1 MVCNNSPN
9 TITFTAMKKIAVIYI
24 LGVAMFFGCNNNPS
38 PGNNPGI
45 TTSATGIINYAVTA
59 YLPHDTN
66 SFTEG
71 FLVHDGLLYEA
82 TGHSP
87 DNDLPQ
93 TRSLFGV
100 VDTKTGKINVKA
112 EIDKV
117 KYFGEGISFLNNRL
131 YQLTLSPKVG
141 FVYDTAG
148 FKKLSEFTFPG
159 KEGWGLTT
167 DEKNLIMSDGTGTLY
182 YLDPLTLQTAKSLN
196 VLNDGIAADSL
207 NELEYINGYIY
218 ANVWL
223 TNNII
228 KIEPGTGNV
237 VGTLNLS
244 ALAAEAKNK
253 YPGSQEMNGIAYDAK
268 SDKIY
273 ITGKMWPTI
282 YQVQF
287 AH

>member
-1 MVCNNSPN
+1 MKKLLAAYITGIALLFSCNNPTPGGN
-9 TITFTAMKKIAVIYI
+9 TPV
-24 LGVAMFFGCNNNPS
+24 V
-38 PGNNPGI
+38 
-45 TTSATGIINYAVTA
+45 TTPPVPTINYSVTA

-71 FLVHDGLLYEA
+71 LLVHNSQLFEA

-87 DNDLPQ
+87 ENEWPQ

-100 VDTKTGKINVKA
+100 VDMKTGKIDVKA
-112 EIDKV
+112 EIDKT
-117 KYFGEGISFLNNRL
+117 KYFGEGIVFFNNRL

-167 DEKNLIMSDGTGTLY
+167 DGKNLIMSDGTGALY
-182 YLDPLTLQTAKSLN
+182 FLDPATLQTVKGLN
-196 VLNDGIAADSL
+196 VTNNGVAADSL

-223 TNNII
+223 TDNII
-228 KIEPGTGNV
+228 KIDPATGNV
-237 VGTLNLS
+237 VGVLELGS
-244 ALAAEAKNK
+244 LAAEAKNK
-253 YPGSQEMNGIAYDAK
+253 YPGSLEMNGIAYDAK

>member
-1 MVCNNSPN
+1 MNKLTAFYCTGLVLLFGCNSCNNSP
-9 TITFTAMKKIAVIYI
+9 APVD
-24 LGVAMFFGCNNNPS
+24 
-38 PGNNPGI
+38 NPGV
-45 TTSATGIINYAVTA
+45 TASAYNINYSVAA

-71 FLVHDGLLYEA
+71 LLVHNGKLYEA
-82 TGHSP
+82 TGHAP
-87 DNDLPQ
+87 DNDQPQ
-93 TRSLFGV
+93 TRSLFGI
-100 VDTKTGKINVKA
+100 VDMKTGKIDVKA
-112 EIDKV
+112 EIDKA
-117 KYFGEGISFLNNRL
+117 KYFGEGISFFGNRL

-167 DEKNLIMSDGTGTLY
+167 DSTHLIMSDGTGILY
-182 YLDPLTLQTAKSLN
+182 YLDPLTLQMTKALN
-196 VLNDGIAADSL
+196 VFDNGAATDSL

-223 TNNII
+223 TNTII
-228 KIEPGTGNV
+228 KIEPATGNV
-237 VGTLNLS
+237 VGKLNLTS
-244 ALAAEAKNK
+244 LAEEAKSK
-253 YPGSQEMNGIAYDAK
+253 YPGVLEMNGIAYDAQT
-268 SDKIY
+268 DKIY

-287 AH
+287 KH